1 MNQDFRD
8 LLAEFTARGVEYL
21 VVGAHALAAHGHV
34 RATKDLDVWI
44 RPERSNAARVIAALR
59 AFGTPLHD
67 LTESDLTMAGTIFQI
82 GVAPIRIDVITTID
96 GVHFDDAWADRVQ
109 APFADQVV
117 PILSREHLIRNKR
130 AAARE
135 QDLLDVKW
143 LERHPPK
150 QSKSTER

>member
-8 LLAEFTARGVEYL
+8 LLAEFNARGVEYL
-21 VVGAHALAAHGHV
+21 VVGAHALAAHGYV
-34 RATKDLDVWI
+34 RATKDLDVWV
-44 RPERSNAARVIAALR
+44 RPSAANAVRVLAALS
-59 AFGTPLHD
+59 AFGAPLHD
-67 LTESDLTMAGTIFQI
+67 LSKEDLALPGTIFQI
-82 GVAPIRIDVITTID
+82 GVAPIRIDVITSVD
-96 GVHFDDAWADRVQ
+96 GLDFENAWSARIQ

-117 PILSREHLIRNKR
+117 PILSRDDLIRNKR

-150 QSKSTER
+150 S